1 MFYFFNYIGEEDIYI
16 VKKVYI
22 RYVFDLLAGPAL
34 FLQHKESTV
43 TNSGHLKWFFSEAE
57 IFFKNLYGIK
67 THKIT
72 NNSAVSSTICWRNQ
86 LERVDM

>member
-22 RYVFDLLAGPAL
+22 PYVFDLLAGPAL

-43 TNSGHLKWFFSEAE
+43 TNSGHLK
-57 IFFKNLYGIK
+57 
-67 THKIT
+67 
-72 NNSAVSSTICWRNQ
+72 
-86 LERVDM
+86 